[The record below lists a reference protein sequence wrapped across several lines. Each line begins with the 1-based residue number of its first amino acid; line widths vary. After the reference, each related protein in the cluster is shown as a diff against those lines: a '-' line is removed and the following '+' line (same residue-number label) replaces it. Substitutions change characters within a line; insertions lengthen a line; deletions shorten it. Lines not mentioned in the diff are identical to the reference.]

1 MAILSYAMAMMMIN
15 SLQLA
20 PHASLPVLAP
30 LKKRRAMSHGQSF
43 WRGSRIR
50 MPAAPESTTSFT
62 FQMASQGDG
71 TMHASSSGHGV
82 RRRGI
87 FSNSNS
93 NSNFLPR
100 AQVPASAQNPSHS
113 QEEVGR
119 FYRDMNVFLVF
130 FLFIIVHLHIFCK
143 IIEVQLIT
151 SQKTMGIATQWT

>member
-1 MAILSYAMAMMMIN
+1 MAGLAILCYAMAMRMIN

-71 TMHASSSGHGV
+71 IMHASS
-82 RRRGI
+82 RGI

-100 AQVPASAQNPSHS
+100 AQVPASAHNPSHS

-119 FYRDMNVFLVF
+119 LV
-130 FLFIIVHLHIFCK
+130 L
-143 IIEVQLIT
+143 
-151 SQKTMGIATQWT
+151 S